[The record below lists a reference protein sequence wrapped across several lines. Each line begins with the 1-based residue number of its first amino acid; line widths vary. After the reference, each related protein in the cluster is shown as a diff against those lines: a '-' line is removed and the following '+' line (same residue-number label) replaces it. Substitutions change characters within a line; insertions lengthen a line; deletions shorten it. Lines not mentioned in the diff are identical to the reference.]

1 MKIKMLLLFAALVS
15 SVIVL
20 ACSEVVFPTPLPTAT
35 PAPTATPIVFPTPLP
50 TATPF
55 AVVFPTHVPT
65 ATPAPTATPSPV
77 PTASPI
83 SVVFPTPLPTATPF
97 AVVFPTHLPT
107 ATPAPTSTPIAVPIP
122 LPTATPLSVVFPTP
136 LPTAT
141 PAPTS
146 TPIAISRPGNRS
158 TDSPAFL
165 YIEAARVM
173 PLNAREN
180 WGVGFRFA
188 SNHPNC
194 RGKACLIAPKH
205 VVSEYRGFGTEVRDG
220 SAYRKGVRLSGGASD
235 QDASLDIA
243 VVPAGPISDVPA
255 LDGLTKWAF
264 APRDSVEVGDS
275 VRVVTFDFHA
285 KERTDEGVAI
295 QIVLD
300 GIVSRI
306 TKDGEEFML
315 TTSTLKGNS
324 GGVVLNEDMQV
335 IGMVKA
341 ALQYRHPFGAAPEDI
356 PFRTYAVHVDAI
368 RDKLCEWGYLTG
380 SDCR

>member
-1 MKIKMLLLFAALVS
+1 MFGGGVPDTIANGYTCAYGHADCISYAAADSHAVCGGISDTCADCDACAYGYSEPGAYGQSDIGCVS
-15 SVIVL
+15 YAAADSHAVCGGVPDTSADCDTCAHGHADIG
-20 ACSEVVFPTPLPTAT
+20 SE
-35 PAPTATPIVFPTPLP
+35 
-50 TATPF
+50 
-55 AVVFPTHVPT
+55 
-65 ATPAPTATPSPV
+65 
-77 PTASPI
+77 
-83 SVVFPTPLPTATPF
+83 
-97 AVVFPTHLPT
+97 
-107 ATPAPTSTPIAVPIP
+107 P

-173 PLNAREN
+173 PLYADGF
-180 WGVGFRFA
+180 GVGFWFE
-188 SNHPNC
+188 SNQSYC
-194 RGKACLIAPKH
+194 RDKVCLMTTAHTATGRRLGLVPP
-205 VVSEYRGFGTEVRDG
+205 VWDG
-220 SAYRKGVRLSGGASD
+220 SAYPTKGVRLSGGVD
-235 QDASLDIA
+235 HQDISLDIA

-295 QIVLD
+295 QMVLD

-306 TKDGEEFML
+306 TKPGEEFSL
-315 TTSTLKGNS
+315 TTSTLPGNS
-324 GGVVLNEDMQV
+324 GGVVLNEAMQV

-341 ALQYRHPFGAAPEDI
+341 ALQYRHPFGAAPERI